1 MPNLDNIHFKFF
13 PKAKTAPYG
22 KTLIKFAWT
31 IEIIVAT
38 VGLTI
43 AAFLYMRAL
52 DGSEDVS
59 MATTWTEKLTEN
71 IDGVIVS
78 LAFVVVSIVELTKI
92 PLATAFYYAAKA
104 RWKITF
110 IVALILI
117 NISTFETIIQGFELG
132 FYKRSNEVA
141 KVKQELEKINDEI
154 IKKTISTQGDK
165 NSLSEDEAKV
175 LELINLLN
183 KNITDINIEKNN
195 EIDAL
200 KNQSALAN
208 PQIETKQKQIDEA
221 RKSLGV
227 YKISQD
233 KKISDKNKEISEL
246 ELKEIVGQGWA
257 KGTDA
262 RRQREARDAKVLV
275 LRNDLV
281 RLENKTNTEIQSK
294 EQFIRTLENE
304 KDKLDGGLNRE
315 ITDKIKIIES
325 NADLKKEKI
334 EIDLKNKRAQLLI
347 IQTKIQSFDE
357 KTLNYQD
364 EVVELRDQC
373 GKKAEE
379 LEEIALD
386 NQTYRF
392 AIKIKSFRKW
402 LGNFSLSSILPWNWG
417 SEKNILK
424 TNETEIIQNQEG
436 KCSSSSAALL
446 SDDDLN
452 FAFWLWFGTLAFVI
466 SVIGTLIALA
476 GLHLQ
481 DERMHEI
488 RNRPMKERF
497 ARFFR
502 NIAWIPVY
510 VNKYIWAGA
519 KRLIKPKIV
528 EKEVFVE
535 KEVEKIVEKNVG
547 EKIIYEKVEVPKEV
561 IRKEMV
567 YVPLPTDDEELLK
580 RGPFTS
586 IDKDKKK

>member
-22 KTLIKFAWT
+22 KTLIKFAWV

-59 MATTWTEKLTEN
+59 TATTWTEKLTEN

-78 LAFVVVSIVELTKI
+78 LAFVVVSVVELTKI
-92 PLATAFYYAAKA
+92 PLATAFYYAAKT

-141 KVKQELEKINDEI
+141 KVKQKLEDINSTINE
-154 IKKTISTQGDK
+154 KTTDTEGDK
-165 NSLSEDEAKV
+165 KSILKDESEILNS
-175 LELINLLN
+175 INSIN
-183 KNITDINIEKNN
+183 KQITDVNIEKNN
-195 EIDAL
+195 QIDAL

-208 PQIETKQKQIDEA
+208 PQIETKQKQISES
-221 RKSLGV
+221 RKSLEA
-227 YKISQD
+227 YKIAQD
-233 KKISDKNKEISEL
+233 QKISNKNKEISDL
-246 ELKEIVGQGWA
+246 ELMEIVGQGWG
-257 KGTDA
+257 KRKDA
-262 RRQREARDAKVLV
+262 ENKRKERDAKVKII
-275 LRNDLV
+275 RNDL
-281 RLENKTNTEIQSK
+281 RGLEQKTETSIKSK
-294 EQFIRTLENE
+294 EQFIRTLESE

-315 ITDKIKIIES
+315 ITDKISNIEDI
-325 NADLKKEKI
+325 AELRKEKI
-334 EIDLKNKRAQLLI
+334 QIDLNNKREQLSVV
-347 IQTKIQSFDE
+347 QSRINDFDN
-357 KTLNYQD
+357 KTINYQN
-364 EVVELRDQC
+364 EVIDLREQC
-373 GKKAEE
+373 RIVADD
-379 LEEIALD
+379 LEKVALD

-392 AIKIKSFRKW
+392 AIKIKSFRGW
-402 LGNFSLSSILPWNWG
+402 FTSLSPSSILPWNWG
-417 SEKNILK
+417 KEKEVIK
-424 TNETEIIQNQEG
+424 VTTNDVKVEEK

-510 VNKYIWAGA
+510 INKYIWAGV
-519 KRLIKPKIV
+519 KRLTKPKII
-528 EKEVFVE
+528 EKEVIVE
-535 KEVEKIVEKNVG
+535 KEVEKIIEKHIG

-561 IRKEMV
+561 VRKEMV

-580 RGPFTS
+580 RGPFTAV
-586 IDKDKKK
+586 DKDKKK

>member
-22 KTLIKFAWT
+22 KTLIKFAWV

-59 MATTWTEKLTEN
+59 TATTWTEKLTEN

-78 LAFVVVSIVELTKI
+78 LAFVVVSVVELTKI
-92 PLATAFYYAAKA
+92 PLATAFYYAAKT

-141 KVKQELEKINDEI
+141 KVKQKLEDINSTINE
-154 IKKTISTQGDK
+154 KTIDTEGDK
-165 NSLSEDEAKV
+165 KSILKDESEILNS
-175 LELINLLN
+175 INSIN
-183 KNITDINIEKNN
+183 KQITDVNIEKNN
-195 EIDAL
+195 QIDAL

-208 PQIETKQKQIDEA
+208 PQIETKQKQISES
-221 RKSLGV
+221 RKSLEA
-227 YKISQD
+227 YKIAQD
-233 KKISDKNKEISEL
+233 QKISNKNKEIIDL
-246 ELKEIVGQGWA
+246 ELMEIVGQGWG
-257 KGTDA
+257 KRKDA
-262 RRQREARDAKVLV
+262 ENKRKERDTKVKI
-275 LRNDLV
+275 LRNDL
-281 RLENKTNTEIQSK
+281 RALEQKTEASIKSK
-294 EQFIRTLENE
+294 ELFIRTLESE

-315 ITDKIKIIES
+315 ITDKISNIEDI
-325 NADLKKEKI
+325 AELRKEKI
-334 EIDLKNKRAQLLI
+334 QIDLNNKREQLSVV
-347 IQTKIQSFDE
+347 QSRINDFDN
-357 KTLNYQD
+357 KTINYQN
-364 EVVELRDQC
+364 EVIDLREQC
-373 GKKAEE
+373 RIVADD
-379 LEEIALD
+379 LEKVALD

-392 AIKIKSFRKW
+392 AIKIKSFRGW
-402 LGNFSLSSILPWNWG
+402 FTSLSPSSILPWNWG
-417 SEKNILK
+417 KEKEVIK
-424 TNETEIIQNQEG
+424 VTTNDVKVEEK

-510 VNKYIWAGA
+510 INKYIWAGV
-519 KRLIKPKIV
+519 KRLTKPKII
-528 EKEVFVE
+528 EKEVIVE
-535 KEVEKIVEKNVG
+535 KEVEKIIEKHIG

-561 IRKEMV
+561 VRKEMV

-580 RGPFTS
+580 RGPFTAV
-586 IDKDKKK
+586 DKDKKK

>member
-22 KTLIKFAWT
+22 KTLIKFAWA
-31 IEIIVAT
+31 IEIIVAI

-52 DGSEDVS
+52 DGSEDIS
-59 MATTWTEKLTEN
+59 TATTWTEKLTEN

-78 LAFVVVSIVELTKI
+78 LAFVVVSVVELTKI
-92 PLATAFYYAAKA
+92 PLATAFYYAVKA

-141 KVKQELEKINDEI
+141 KVKQKLEDINNEI
-154 IKKTISTQGDK
+154 NQKTIGVRKDK
-165 NSLSEDEAKV
+165 KSLSEKEDRV
-175 LELINLLN
+175 LEQINIFNKEITKININ
-183 KNITDINIEKNN
+183 KNKQISD
-195 EIDAL
+195 L
-200 KNQSALAN
+200 KTEFTLAN
-208 PQIETKQKQIDEA
+208 PQIETKQKQLDEERQSLKDFKKSSNVKIDNRRSEISKLENITEFKGSFTLS
-221 RKSLGV
+221 RKKQMEQRDLKVTKLRKDLSMFENSIREQIEDKENFIRNLEKEKDILEGKV
-227 YKISQD
+227 GADIKEKIID
-233 KKISDKNKEISEL
+233 IEKISDLDKNNIELDLKTKRNELDNIQQQISNFDNQTRDYSLEAT
-246 ELKEIVGQGWA
+246 ELKTKCGETA
-257 KGTDA
+257 
-262 RRQREARDAKVLV
+262 
-275 LRNDLV
+275 
-281 RLENKTNTEIQSK
+281 
-294 EQFIRTLENE
+294 
-304 KDKLDGGLNRE
+304 DKLE
-315 ITDKIKIIES
+315 
-325 NADLKKEKI
+325 
-334 EIDLKNKRAQLLI
+334 Q
-347 IQTKIQSFDE
+347 
-357 KTLNYQD
+357 
-364 EVVELRDQC
+364 
-373 GKKAEE
+373 
-379 LEEIALD
+379 IALD

-402 LGNFSLSSILPWNWG
+402 VGNFSLSSLLPWNWG
-417 SEKNILK
+417 EEKII
-424 TNETEIIQNQEG
+424 TEDKMTDSIQNQEV

-510 VNKYIWAGA
+510 INKYIWAGV
-519 KRLIKPKIV
+519 KRLTKPKIV
-528 EKEVFVE
+528 EKEVVVE

-547 EKIIYEKVEVPKEV
+547 EKIIYEKIEVPKEV
-561 IRKEMV
+561 VRKEMV

-586 IDKDKKK
+586 VDKDKKK

>member
-1 MPNLDNIHFKFF
+1 MPNLDNIHYKFF

-22 KTLIKFAWT
+22 KTLIKFAWV

-52 DGSEDVS
+52 DGSEDIS
-59 MATTWTEKLTEN
+59 TATTWTEKLTVN

-78 LAFVVVSIVELTKI
+78 LAFVVVSVVELTKI

-141 KVKQELEKINDEI
+141 KVKQKLEDINSTINE
-154 IKKTISTQGDK
+154 KTIDTEGDK
-165 NSLSEDEAKV
+165 KSILKDESEILNS
-175 LELINLLN
+175 INSIN
-183 KNITDINIEKNN
+183 KQIRDVNIEKNN
-195 EIDAL
+195 QIDAL

-208 PQIETKQKQIDEA
+208 PQIETKQKQISES
-221 RKSLGV
+221 RKSLEA

-233 KKISDKNKEISEL
+233 KKMSSKNKEISDL
-246 ELKEIVGQGWA
+246 ELKEIIGQGIM
-257 KGTDA
+257 KRSDA
-262 RRQREARDAKVLV
+262 NKQREARDAKVSV
-275 LRNDLV
+275 LRNDL
-281 RLENKTNTEIQSK
+281 RILENKTAAEIQSK
-294 EQFIRTLENE
+294 EQFIRNLENE

-315 ITDKIKIIES
+315 ITDKIANIEDIA
-325 NADLKKEKI
+325 NLRKEKI
-334 EIDLKNKRAQLLI
+334 QIDLNNKREQLSVV
-347 IQTKIQSFDE
+347 QSRINNFDS
-357 KTLNYQD
+357 KTMNYQN
-364 EVVELRDQC
+364 EVIDLREQC
-373 GKKAEE
+373 RIVADD
-379 LEEIALD
+379 LEKIALD

-392 AIKIKSFRKW
+392 AIKIKSFRGW
-402 LGNFSLSSILPWNWG
+402 FTSLSPSSILPWNWG
-417 SEKNILK
+417 KEKEAIK
-424 TNETEIIQNQEG
+424 VTTNDVKAEKK

-510 VNKYIWAGA
+510 INKYIWAGV
-519 KRLIKPKIV
+519 KRLTNPKIV
-528 EKEVFVE
+528 EKEIIVE
-535 KEVEKIVEKNVG
+535 KEVEKIIEKNIG

-561 IRKEMV
+561 VRKEMV

-580 RGPFTS
+580 RGPFTAV
-586 IDKDKKK
+586 DKDKKK

>member
-22 KTLIKFAWT
+22 KTLIKFAWV

-59 MATTWTEKLTEN
+59 TATTWTEKLTEN

-78 LAFVVVSIVELTKI
+78 LAFVVVSVVELTKI
-92 PLATAFYYAAKA
+92 PLATAFYYAAKT

-141 KVKQELEKINDEI
+141 KVKQKLEDINSTINE
-154 IKKTISTQGDK
+154 KTTDTEGDK
-165 NSLSEDEAKV
+165 KSILKDESEILNS
-175 LELINLLN
+175 INSIN
-183 KNITDINIEKNN
+183 KQITDVNIEKNN
-195 EIDAL
+195 QIDAL

-208 PQIETKQKQIDEA
+208 PQIETKQKQISES
-221 RKSLGV
+221 RKSLEA
-227 YKISQD
+227 YKIAQD
-233 KKISDKNKEISEL
+233 QKISNKNKEISDL
-246 ELKEIVGQGWA
+246 ELMEIVGQGWG
-257 KGTDA
+257 KRKDA
-262 RRQREARDAKVLV
+262 ENKRKERDAKVKI
-275 LRNDLV
+275 LRNDL
-281 RLENKTNTEIQSK
+281 RGLEQKTETSIKSK
-294 EQFIRTLENE
+294 EQFIRTLESE

-315 ITDKIKIIES
+315 ITDKISNIEDI
-325 NADLKKEKI
+325 AELRKEKI
-334 EIDLKNKRAQLLI
+334 QIDLNNKREQLSVV
-347 IQTKIQSFDE
+347 QSRINDFDN
-357 KTLNYQD
+357 KTINYQN
-364 EVVELRDQC
+364 EVIDLREQC
-373 GKKAEE
+373 RIVADD
-379 LEEIALD
+379 LEKVALD

-392 AIKIKSFRKW
+392 AIKIKSFRGW
-402 LGNFSLSSILPWNWG
+402 FTSLSPSSILPWNWG
-417 SEKNILK
+417 KEKEVIK
-424 TNETEIIQNQEG
+424 VTTNDVKVEEK

-510 VNKYIWAGA
+510 INKYIWAGV
-519 KRLIKPKIV
+519 KRLTKPKII
-528 EKEVFVE
+528 EKEVIVE
-535 KEVEKIVEKNVG
+535 KEVEKIIEKHIG

-561 IRKEMV
+561 VRKEMV

-580 RGPFTS
+580 RGPFTAV
-586 IDKDKKK
+586 DKDKKK

>member
-22 KTLIKFAWT
+22 KTLIKFAWV

-59 MATTWTEKLTEN
+59 TATTWTEKLTEN

-78 LAFVVVSIVELTKI
+78 LAFVVVSVVELTKI
-92 PLATAFYYAAKA
+92 PLATAFYYAAKT

-141 KVKQELEKINDEI
+141 KVKQKLEDINSTINE
-154 IKKTISTQGDK
+154 KTTDTEGDK
-165 NSLSEDEAKV
+165 
-175 LELINLLN
+175 
-183 KNITDINIEKNN
+183 KNILKDESEILNSINSINKQITDVNIEKNN
-195 EIDAL
+195 QIDAL

-208 PQIETKQKQIDEA
+208 PQIETKQKQISES
-221 RKSLGV
+221 RKSLEA
-227 YKISQD
+227 YKIAQD
-233 KKISDKNKEISEL
+233 QKISNKNKEISDL
-246 ELKEIVGQGWA
+246 ELMKIVGQGWG
-257 KGTDA
+257 KRKDA
-262 RRQREARDAKVLV
+262 ENKRKERDAKVKII
-275 LRNDLV
+275 RNDL
-281 RLENKTNTEIQSK
+281 RGLEQKTETSIKSK
-294 EQFIRTLENE
+294 EQFIRTLESE

-315 ITDKIKIIES
+315 ITDKISNIEDI
-325 NADLKKEKI
+325 AELRKEKI
-334 EIDLKNKRAQLLI
+334 QIDLNNKREQLSVV
-347 IQTKIQSFDE
+347 QSRINDFDN
-357 KTLNYQD
+357 KTINYQN
-364 EVVELRDQC
+364 EVIDLREQC
-373 GKKAEE
+373 RIVADD
-379 LEEIALD
+379 LEKVALD

-392 AIKIKSFRKW
+392 AIKIKSFRGW
-402 LGNFSLSSILPWNWG
+402 FTSLSPSSILPWNWG
-417 SEKNILK
+417 KEKEVIK
-424 TNETEIIQNQEG
+424 VTTNDVKVEEK

-510 VNKYIWAGA
+510 INKYIWAGV
-519 KRLIKPKIV
+519 KRLTKPKII
-528 EKEVFVE
+528 EKEVIVE
-535 KEVEKIVEKNVG
+535 KEVEKIIEKHIG

-561 IRKEMV
+561 VRKEMV

-580 RGPFTS
+580 RGPFTAV
-586 IDKDKKK
+586 DKDKKK

>member
-22 KTLIKFAWT
+22 KTLIKFAWA

-52 DGSEDVS
+52 DGSEDIS
-59 MATTWTEKLTEN
+59 TATTWTEKLTEN

-78 LAFVVVSIVELTKI
+78 LAFVVVSVVELTKI

-141 KVKQELEKINDEI
+141 KVKQELEKINDDI
-154 IKKTISTQGDK
+154 IKKTVSTQGDK
-165 NSLSEDEAKV
+165 NSLSNEESKI
-175 LELINLLN
+175 LESINSLN
-183 KNITDINIEKNN
+183 KTVTDINIEKNN

-221 RKSLGV
+221 RKSLEV
-227 YKISQD
+227 YKVSQD
-233 KKISDKNKEISEL
+233 QKILRKNKEISDL
-246 ELKEIVGQGWA
+246 ELMEIVGQGWG
-257 KGTDA
+257 KRKDA
-262 RRQREARDAKVLV
+262 ENKRKERDAKVKI
-275 LRNDLV
+275 LRNDL
-281 RLENKTNTEIQSK
+281 RALEQKTDDGIESK

-315 ITDKIKIIES
+315 ITDKIKIIEG

-334 EIDLKNKRAQLLI
+334 EIDLKNKRSQLLI

-402 LGNFSLSSILPWNWG
+402 LGNFSLSSLLPWNWG
-417 SEKNILK
+417 DEKK
-424 TNETEIIQNQEG
+424 SSRNQ
-436 KCSSSSAALL
+436 
-446 SDDDLN
+446 
-452 FAFWLWFGTLAFVI
+452 
-466 SVIGTLIALA
+466 
-476 GLHLQ
+476 
-481 DERMHEI
+481 
-488 RNRPMKERF
+488 
-497 ARFFR
+497 
-502 NIAWIPVY
+502 
-510 VNKYIWAGA
+510 
-519 KRLIKPKIV
+519 
-528 EKEVFVE
+528 
-535 KEVEKIVEKNVG
+535 
-547 EKIIYEKVEVPKEV
+547 
-561 IRKEMV
+561 
-567 YVPLPTDDEELLK
+567 
-580 RGPFTS
+580 
-586 IDKDKKK
+586 

>member
-22 KTLIKFAWT
+22 KTLIKFAWV

-59 MATTWTEKLTEN
+59 TATTWTEKLTEN

-78 LAFVVVSIVELTKI
+78 LAFVVVSVVELTKI
-92 PLATAFYYAAKA
+92 PLATAFYYAAKT

-141 KVKQELEKINDEI
+141 KVKQKLEDINSTINE
-154 IKKTISTQGDK
+154 KTTDTEGDK
-165 NSLSEDEAKV
+165 KSILKDESEILNS
-175 LELINLLN
+175 INSIN
-183 KNITDINIEKNN
+183 KQITDVNIEKNN
-195 EIDAL
+195 QIDAL
-200 KNQSALAN
+200 NNQSALAN
-208 PQIETKQKQIDEA
+208 PQIETKQKQISES
-221 RKSLGV
+221 RKSLEA
-227 YKISQD
+227 YKIAQD
-233 KKISDKNKEISEL
+233 QKISNKNKEISDL
-246 ELKEIVGQGWA
+246 ELMEIVGQGWG
-257 KGTDA
+257 KRKDA
-262 RRQREARDAKVLV
+262 ENKRKERDAKVKII
-275 LRNDLV
+275 RNDL
-281 RLENKTNTEIQSK
+281 RGLEQKTETSIKSK
-294 EQFIRTLENE
+294 EQFIRTLESE

-315 ITDKIKIIES
+315 ITDKISNIEDI
-325 NADLKKEKI
+325 AELRKEKI
-334 EIDLKNKRAQLLI
+334 QIDLNNKREQLSVV
-347 IQTKIQSFDE
+347 QSRINDFDN
-357 KTLNYQD
+357 KTINYQN
-364 EVVELRDQC
+364 EVIDLREQC
-373 GKKAEE
+373 RIVADD
-379 LEEIALD
+379 LEKVALD

-392 AIKIKSFRKW
+392 AIKIKSFRGW
-402 LGNFSLSSILPWNWG
+402 FTSLSPSSILPWNWG
-417 SEKNILK
+417 KEKEVIK
-424 TNETEIIQNQEG
+424 VTTNDVKVEEK

-510 VNKYIWAGA
+510 INKYIWAGV
-519 KRLIKPKIV
+519 KRLTKPKII
-528 EKEVFVE
+528 EKEVIVE
-535 KEVEKIVEKNVG
+535 KEVEKIIEKHIG

-561 IRKEMV
+561 VRKEMV
-567 YVPLPTDDEELLK
+567 YVPLPTNDEELLK
-580 RGPFTS
+580 RGPFTAV
-586 IDKDKKK
+586 DKDKKK

>member
-22 KTLIKFAWT
+22 KTLIKFAWV

-59 MATTWTEKLTEN
+59 TATTWTEKLTEN

-78 LAFVVVSIVELTKI
+78 LAFVVVSVVELTKI
-92 PLATAFYYAAKA
+92 PLATAFYYAAKT

-141 KVKQELEKINDEI
+141 KVKQKLEDINSTINE
-154 IKKTISTQGDK
+154 KTTDTEGDK
-165 NSLSEDEAKV
+165 
-175 LELINLLN
+175 
-183 KNITDINIEKNN
+183 KNILKDESEILNSINSINKQITDVNIEKNN
-195 EIDAL
+195 QIDAL

-208 PQIETKQKQIDEA
+208 PQIETKQKQISES
-221 RKSLGV
+221 RKSLEA
-227 YKISQD
+227 YKIAQD
-233 KKISDKNKEISEL
+233 QKISNKNKEISDL
-246 ELKEIVGQGWA
+246 ELMEIVGQGWG
-257 KGTDA
+257 KRKDA
-262 RRQREARDAKVLV
+262 ENKRKERDAKVKII
-275 LRNDLV
+275 RNDL
-281 RLENKTNTEIQSK
+281 RGLEQKTETSIKSK
-294 EQFIRTLENE
+294 EQFIRTLESE

-315 ITDKIKIIES
+315 ITDKISNIEDI
-325 NADLKKEKI
+325 AELRKEKI
-334 EIDLKNKRAQLLI
+334 QIDLNNKREQLSVV
-347 IQTKIQSFDE
+347 QSRINDFDN
-357 KTLNYQD
+357 KTINYQN
-364 EVVELRDQC
+364 EVIDLREQC
-373 GKKAEE
+373 RIVADD
-379 LEEIALD
+379 LEKVALD

-392 AIKIKSFRKW
+392 AIKIKSFRGW
-402 LGNFSLSSILPWNWG
+402 FTSLSPSSILPWNWG
-417 SEKNILK
+417 KEKEVIK
-424 TNETEIIQNQEG
+424 VTTNDVKVEEK

-502 NIAWIPVY
+502 NIARIPIY
-510 VNKYIWAGA
+510 INKYIWAGV
-519 KRLIKPKIV
+519 KRLTKPKII
-528 EKEVFVE
+528 EKEVIVE
-535 KEVEKIVEKNVG
+535 KEVEKIIEKHIG

-561 IRKEMV
+561 VRKEMV

-580 RGPFTS
+580 RGPFTAV
-586 IDKDKKK
+586 DKDKKK